1 EDDSIYPNLI
11 CLGKALT
18 NGFPLSVCVG
28 TADIMDRAWPKS
40 EGEAIHT
47 STFLGHPVGCA
58 MALTQIREIKKRKL
72 LIQANRIGKWFHKY
86 TKGKFPC
93 GKGLAIYK
101 KFIGGMNS
109 ITVCKHKPELDP
121 DKTTNTDFVSA
132 VVKDMLKRG
141 YILLPA
147 GEHGNVIMFTPPLT
161 ITEKQIERTIKAL
174 EKSFKACA

>member
-1 EDDSIYPNLI
+1 
-11 CLGKALT
+11 
-18 NGFPLSVCVG
+18 
-28 TADIMDRAWPKS
+28 MDRAWPKS

-58 MALTQIREIKKRKL
+58 MALAQISEIKEKNL
-72 LIQANRIGKWFHKY
+72 LRQANWIGKWFHKY

-93 GKGLAIYK
+93 AKGLPIYK

-109 ITVCKHKPELDP
+109 ITVCKPELNPNENP
-121 DKTTNTDFVSA
+121 DTEFVSA

-141 YILLPA
+141 FILLPA